1 MSAAV
6 AAQPKIIDHLVIDK
20 FNKGKY
26 LVLELPDT
34 EDENNYRNG
43 SSVIYQGVRCTVKK
57 MVPGRFR
64 RISLEL

>member
-6 AAQPKIIDHLVIDK
+6 VVQPKIIDHLVIDK

-34 EDENNYRNG
+34 EDENSYR
-43 SSVIYQGVRCTVKK
+43 SSVIYQGVRCAVKK